1 MYGSLC
7 RCPYNPR
14 MNDTILRRIDGSVI
28 VAALATVPLV
38 VLDARGVRA
47 SWLVAANWVVWLVFL
62 VDFVADFARKNGTG
76 RKLFSFAIVA
86 LRFPALPGILSLSR
100 LARLSRLS
108 RIVRLLRVA
117 SAVPKAQIALQRIA
131 GRSGIR
137 YLLGITVIAV
147 MSGGGLFSLAE
158 PEAVEGCWSGVWW
171 AIVTATTVG
180 YGDIAPATITGR
192 LIGVILMLVGI
203 SLFATLG
210 ASVAAYFIESDT
222 EDWMARIEDRL
233 ARIEELL
240 KR

>member
-1 MYGSLC
+1 M
-7 RCPYNPR
+7 
-14 MNDTILRRIDGSVI
+14 
-28 VAALATVPLV
+28 
-38 VLDARGVRA
+38 
-47 SWLVAANWVVWLVFL
+47 FL
-62 VDFVADFARKNGTG
+62 VDFAADFARKAGTG

-86 LRFPALPGILSLSR
+86 LSFPALPGILSLSR

-158 PEAVEGCWSGVWW
+158 PEAVEGFWSGVWW
-171 AIVTATTVG
+171 AVVTATTVG

-222 EDWMARIEDRL
+222 EDWMARIEDRM